1 MRFKKAFFSKNAL
14 LEIRGS
20 EEEGVF
26 LSVFQL
32 REDRTLDWNS
42 RIAVAPTAAEL
53 MAMTEAVKRYY
64 QEGAEGF
71 RRYVSWLTGRD
82 ASEVKG
88 ISFVHTG
95 GAGRS
100 RFGFRIVDPRQEG
113 DVEKLGFTI
122 RREDPQQG
130 ERSMFF
136 PLDRLSLLSLLMVLE
151 NKAVPVALEAE
162 TRDERSAPKR
172 GVEETQEESQSR
184 YQDEEDEVDVA
195 YGNEL

>member
-53 MAMTEAVKRYY
+53 MAMTEAIKRYC

-88 ISFVHTG
+88 LSFVHTG
-95 GAGRS
+95 SAGRS
-100 RFGFRIVDPRQEG
+100 QFGLRIVDPRREE
-113 DVEKLGFTI
+113 DVEKLGLSL

-130 ERSMFF
+130 ERVSSLPMRNGNSSPRR
-136 PLDRLSLLSLLMVLE
+136 PL
-151 NKAVPVALEAE
+151 
-162 TRDERSAPKR
+162 SAAAPFR
-172 GVEETQEESQSR
+172 
-184 YQDEEDEVDVA
+184 A
-195 YGNEL
+195 YL